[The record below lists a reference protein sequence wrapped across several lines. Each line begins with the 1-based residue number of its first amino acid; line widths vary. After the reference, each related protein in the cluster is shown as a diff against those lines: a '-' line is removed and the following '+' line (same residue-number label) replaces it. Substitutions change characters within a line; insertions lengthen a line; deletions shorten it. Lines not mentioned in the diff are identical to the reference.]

1 MLLILSLMAKI
12 QFLLMNLNLLIL
24 HQYSKIFNRITLEL
38 KLKKKLKMKYFKSL
52 SIQFLKKGKS

>member
-1 MLLILSLMAKI
+1 MAKI